1 MHDSDTMPV
10 ALKCTDYQLTM
21 SHFEMRKLTGGVL
34 SLSWRSSLGNRCW
47 IRSILIW
54 SLFVPS
60 SSSCSLTIYNETSLI
75 LASLKNYLRKI
86 GKEKHE
92 HCFSVGEHLKISL
105 KNTSIKVK
113 NSWKGF
119 TTWFFFSFKNGHRFW
134 KMSYSF
140 NKSYIYI
147 LMRACQVLC
156 IIVFNSR
163 YQKINPYN
171 W

>member
-86 GKEKHE
+86 GKFFRRWAFENFIE
-92 HCFSVGEHLKISL
+92 
-105 KNTSIKVK
+105 NTSIKVK
-113 NSWKGF
+113 KSWQGF
-119 TTWFFFSFKNGHRFW
+119 TTWFFFCPCQFKKW
-134 KMSYSF
+134 APIK
-140 NKSYIYI
+140 KIVI
-147 LMRACQVLC
+147 L
-156 IIVFNSR
+156 I
-163 YQKINPYN
+163 
-171 W
+171 